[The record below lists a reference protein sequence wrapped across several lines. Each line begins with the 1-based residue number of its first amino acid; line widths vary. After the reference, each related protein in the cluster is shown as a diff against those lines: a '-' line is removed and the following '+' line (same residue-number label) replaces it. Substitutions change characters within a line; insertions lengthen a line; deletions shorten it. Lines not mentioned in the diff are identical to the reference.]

1 MKVRNGFVSNSSSS
15 SFVVIMKNGQDL
27 TYESLISVL
36 DINEK
41 SPLFT
46 FAKDLAKWTISNTKK
61 HTIEDIF
68 NNYYGRT
75 AAGLTE
81 DQMIDEILKEFY
93 GDKTEYKNILEKI
106 KNGKFCYYEGR
117 ASNDS
122 GYALEYYLYD
132 NGLNV
137 DTENIKITCRG

>member
-46 FAKDLAKWTISNTKK
+46 FANDLAKWTISNTKK

-68 NNYYGRT
+68 NNYYGRI
-75 AAGLTE
+75 AGLTE

-137 DTENIKITCRG
+137 DTENIKITCKG